1 MNQCKRKRGRWAM
14 LVAAIVALMALV
26 PAVAGLG
33 EARAQGS
40 EQQVK
45 GTVKDNT
52 GNPVPYGELAG
63 AVLPC

>member
-1 MNQCKRKRGRWAM
+1 M